1 MRDRGINANLR
12 DRLAPHYAPL
22 TPSMTTAPVVVVDK
36 APGVCVITN
45 PGGVPLLNGNGSTF
59 DFNPAFCSSATA
71 AVWERP
77 TKFGTMTVENALD
90 DVVELE
96 LTLEVDGSGEV
107 DVGPLAELGG
117 VLVDVG
123 SV

>member
-1 MRDRGINANLR
+1 
-12 DRLAPHYAPL
+12 
-22 TPSMTTAPVVVVDK
+22 
-36 APGVCVITN
+36 
-45 PGGVPLLNGNGSTF
+45 LLNGNDSIF

-71 AVWERP
+71 ADWERP
-77 TKFGTMTVENALD
+77 TKLGTMTVENTLD

-107 DVGPLAELGG
+107 DVGLLVELGAL
-117 VLVDVG
+117 LVAPG

>member
-1 MRDRGINANLR
+1 MRDRHARVIEAR
-12 DRLAPHYAPL
+12 AHAAPL
-22 TPSMTTAPVVVVDK
+22 TPSTTIAPEVVVDK
-36 APGVCVITN
+36 ATGVCVTTK
-45 PGGVPLLNGNGSTF
+45 PGGVPLLKGNDSIF

-71 AVWERP
+71 ADWERP
-77 TKFGTMTVENALD
+77 TKFGTMTVESTLD

-107 DVGPLAELGG
+107 DVGPLAELGA
-117 VLVDVG
+117 VVVDPG

>member
-1 MRDRGINANLR
+1 
-12 DRLAPHYAPL
+12 
-22 TPSMTTAPVVVVDK
+22 MTTAPVVVVDK
-36 APGVCVITN
+36 APGVCVTTK
-45 PGGVPLLNGNGSTF
+45 PAGTLLNGNDSIF

-71 AVWERP
+71 ADWERP
-77 TKFGTMTVENALD
+77 TKLGTMTVENTLD

-107 DVGPLAELGG
+107 DVGLLAELDA
-117 VLVDVG
+117 VLVDPG